1 MTHGIPRLLL
11 VALALCAPANAL
23 PVQEDA
29 RPADSPLGDLDILDW
44 PLSLVGGDRIGELL
58 SEPLPGRGSPEAP
71 PSEEPGTAEFRL
83 TATNRLDFH
92 ARDIAVADAF
102 SQLRTLVQ
110 RNIVMSPGIEARFT
124 GDLYDLGVEETIEA
138 VCRSAGLVA
147 RYEGS
152 FIYVEP
158 DEMTSRVYELQY
170 VRGEDLVNLV
180 EPMLSDGG
188 SASATAPS
196 SVGIA
201 PSQDI
206 AGGDEYA
213 FRDVLLVFDYPS
225 VLDRVD
231 EVVGVL
237 DVRPQQVLIEATIMS
252 ASLTDN
258 FSAGIDF
265 SVLQGVNFEDIGATS
280 TDGTSYDVGEY
291 TSESLREGA
300 GTADSNLLDILP
312 SGGLNIGYLNH
323 GVAIFVKALQQL
335 TDTTILANPRVVA
348 LNKQRGEVLL
358 GRRDGYLTSIVT
370 ETSTTQRVEFL
381 ETGTR
386 LVFRPFIGE
395 DEFIRLE
402 IHPEDSDGGVS
413 AEGLPFKDT
422 AEVTTNVLV
431 RSGQTIVIGGL
442 FRERTQE
449 IEKKIPWLSEI
460 PFVGNIFRSTQEL
473 SGREEIIV
481 MLTPH
486 IIDPGG
492 DNGPLASGG
501 VAGGLVASGALAG
514 AYVYTARAL
523 LAEGDHGAALMFL
536 EASRELD
543 PARVE
548 AAGLKARV
556 FSELVP
562 DFAER
567 RIDDLILD
575 QMLEPTIRSEPEDQS

>member
-1 MTHGIPRLLL
+1 
-11 VALALCAPANAL
+11 
-23 PVQEDA
+23 
-29 RPADSPLGDLDILDW
+29 
-44 PLSLVGGDRIGELL
+44 
-58 SEPLPGRGSPEAP
+58 
-71 PSEEPGTAEFRL
+71 
-83 TATNRLDFH
+83 
-92 ARDIAVADAF
+92 
-102 SQLRTLVQ
+102 
-110 RNIVMSPGIEARFT
+110 
-124 GDLYDLGVEETIEA
+124 
-138 VCRSAGLVA
+138 
-147 RYEGS
+147 
-152 FIYVEP
+152 
-158 DEMTSRVYELQY
+158 
-170 VRGEDLVNLV
+170 
-180 EPMLSDGG
+180 
-188 SASATAPS
+188 
-196 SVGIA
+196 
-201 PSQDI
+201 
-206 AGGDEYA
+206 
-213 FRDVLLVFDYPS
+213 LLVFDYPS

-501 VAGGLVASGALAG
+501 VAGGLVASGALAA
-514 AYVYTARAL
+514 AYVYTARA
-523 LAEGDHGAALMFL
+523 AGRGRPRRGAHVP
-536 EASRELD
+536 RGR
-543 PARVE
+543 PR
-548 AAGLKARV
+548 AGPGAYRGRGPQGAGV
-556 FSELVP
+556 H
-562 DFAER
+562 
-567 RIDDLILD
+567 
-575 QMLEPTIRSEPEDQS
+575 